1 MQGDNGEKRSLAI
14 LHGGP
19 VHSLPTLGGGGAGG
33 GVAYPPW
40 ND

>member
-19 VHSLPTLGGGGAGG
+19 FHSLPTVGVGEGG
-33 GVAYPPW
+33 GVSYPPW
-40 ND
+40 SD